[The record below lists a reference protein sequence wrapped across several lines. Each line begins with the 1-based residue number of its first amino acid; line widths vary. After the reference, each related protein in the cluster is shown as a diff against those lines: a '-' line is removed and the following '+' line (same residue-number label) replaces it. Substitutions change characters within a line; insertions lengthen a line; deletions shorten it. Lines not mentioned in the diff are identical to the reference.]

1 MFTVCKIKK
10 IQNRVCVYGGGGLIN
25 WGNDRQ
31 INKFFK
37 QPLVAALN
45 KSNWIQLA
53 ILAKKN

>member
-10 IQNRVCVYGGGGLIN
+10 YRIGYVCGGGGLIN
-25 WGNDRQ
+25 WWNDRQ